1 MRNRNIITGAF
12 VLAGI
17 ALFALVIFLVG
28 NQRKTFAKHVEF
40 YTEFANINGI
50 MKGSKVRVGGFDAG
64 EVTDIKL
71 PDSPV
76 AHFRLTLSVV
86 ERVHGLIR
94 SDSLVSVASEGIV
107 GDKLLQIHPGSANL
121 PKAAPNSTLRSKE
134 AMEMSELL
142 ERSAGLLDDVSGTMK
157 EVSTKLTGTLD
168 AATTTVN
175 NANDLVVG
183 IKQGK
188 GAIGVLLR
196 DENTARSVRQTLVNV
211 QQATASVSDA
221 FMRADRLVSDFESRS
236 LGEKVDQTIAS
247 AQSAAHNVDASAL
260 LLRESL
266 TSALGPDSHG
276 VDAADNVRQSLSNVN
291 LASSNMVEDTEA
303 LKHGFLFRG
312 FFKHRGYYS
321 LANLKP
327 DEYRRNRSFAA
338 VTNPR
343 AWLDK
348 PGLFQSKQDGTEELS
363 AAGRAKIVEAMAE
376 FGDGTSG
383 RAIVVEGYST
393 TGNTRTQFATSRV
406 RATLVRQYLQ
416 TRFGLDYRDVGIVP
430 LRGVPPPS
438 TNKKNWDGV
447 CLVLLKPRVS
457 AR

>member
-1 MRNRNIITGAF
+1 MRNRNIITGVF

-17 ALFALVIFLVG
+17 ALFTLVVFLVG
-28 NQRKTFAKHVEF
+28 NQRRAFAKHVEF

-71 PDSPV
+71 PDSPA

-94 SDSLVSVASEGIV
+94 SDSLVTVASEGIV

-121 PKAAPNSTLRSKE
+121 PQATPDSTLRSKE
-134 AMEMSELL
+134 ALDMAELL
-142 ERSAGLLDDVSGTMK
+142 DRSAGLLNDVSGTMK
-157 EVSTKLTGTLD
+157 EVSKKLTGTLD

-196 DENTARSVRQTLVNV
+196 DENTAQSLRQTLANV
-211 QQATASVSDA
+211 QQATASASDA
-221 FMRADRLVSDFESRS
+221 SKRADNLVSDFESRG
-236 LGEKVDQTIAS
+236 LGEKVDQTITS
-247 AQSAAHNVDASAL
+247 VQSAARNVDASSSR
-260 LLRESL
+260 LRQTL

-276 VDAADNVRQSLSNVN
+276 VDAAENIRQALSNVN
-291 LASSNMVEDTEA
+291 LASSNMVENTEA

-312 FFKHRGYYS
+312 FFKRRGYYS
-321 LANLKP
+321 LANLKA
-327 DEYRRNRSFAA
+327 DEYRSSKVFAA
-338 VTNPR
+338 AANPR

-348 PGLFQSKQDGTEELS
+348 SELFENKQDGSEELS
-363 AAGRAKIVEAMAE
+363 PTGKAKIDEAMAE
-376 FGDGTSG
+376 FGDGALG
-383 RAIVVEGYST
+383 GAIVVEGYSA
-393 TGNTRTQFATSRV
+393 TGNTGAQLATSRV
-406 RATLVRQYLQ
+406 RAVLVRQYLQ
-416 TRFGLDYRDVGIVP
+416 TRFVLSSHDLGIVP

-438 TNKKNWDGV
+438 TNKENWDGV
-447 CLVLLKPRVS
+447 CLVLLKRMVS
-457 AR
+457 GR

>member
-1 MRNRNIITGAF
+1 MRNRHIITGAF
-12 VLAGI
+12 VLAGV

-28 NQRKTFAKHVEF
+28 NQRRTFAKHVEF
-40 YTEFANINGI
+40 YTEFTNINGI
-50 MKGSKVRVGGFDAG
+50 MKGSKVRVAGFDAG

-71 PDSPV
+71 PDSPA

-94 SDSLVSVASEGIV
+94 PDSLVSVASEGIV

-121 PKAAPNSTLRSKE
+121 PQAAPYSILRSKE
-134 AMEMSELL
+134 ALEMSELL
-142 ERSAGLLDDVSGTMK
+142 ERSAGLLDEVSGTMK
-157 EVSTKLTGTLD
+157 DVSTKLTGTLD

-196 DENTARSVRQTLVNV
+196 DENTAQTLRQTLANV
-211 QQATASVSDA
+211 QQATASASDA
-221 FMRADRLVSDFESRS
+221 SKRADDLVTDFESRH
-236 LGEKVDQTIAS
+236 LGEKVEDTIAS
-247 AQSAAHNVDASAL
+247 AQSAARNVDASAL
-260 LLRESL
+260 RIRQSL

-276 VDAADNVRQSLSNVN
+276 VDAADNIRQSLSNVN
-291 LASSNMVEDTEA
+291 LASTNMVEDTEA

-312 FFKHRGYYS
+312 FFKRRGYYS
-321 LANLKP
+321 LANLKA
-327 DEYRRNRSFAA
+327 DEYRSNKVFAA
-338 VTNPR
+338 ATNPR
-343 AWLDK
+343 AWIDK
-348 PGLFQSKQDGTEELS
+348 SELFENKQDGSERLS
-363 AAGRAKIVEAMAE
+363 LAGKAKIDESMAE
-376 FGDGTSG
+376 FGDGALG
-383 RAIVVEGYST
+383 GAVVVEGYST
-393 TGNTRTQFATSRV
+393 TGDTGAQLATSRV

-416 TRFGLDYRDVGIVP
+416 GQFGLSSRDVGIVP

-438 TNKKNWDGV
+438 TNKENWNGV
-447 CLVLLKPRVS
+447 CLVLLKRTAS

>member
-1 MRNRNIITGAF
+1 MSGEPREQNSSHTGRGTIMRNRNIITGAF

-17 ALFALVIFLVG
+17 ALFTLVIFLVG

-40 YTEFANINGI
+40 YTEFANIDGI

-71 PDSPV
+71 PDSPA

-86 ERVHGLIR
+86 ERVHGLVR
-94 SDSLVSVASEGIV
+94 PDSLVSVASEGIV
-107 GDKLLQIHPGSANL
+107 GDKLLQIHPGSAKL
-121 PKAAPNSTLRSKE
+121 PQAVPNSTLRSKE
-134 AMEMSELL
+134 ALQMSELQ
-142 ERSAGLLDDVSGTMK
+142 ERSAGLLNDVSGTMK
-157 EVSTKLTGTLD
+157 AVSTKLTGTLD
-168 AATTTVN
+168 AARTTVN

-188 GAIGVLLR
+188 GGIGILLR

-221 FMRADRLVSDFESRS
+221 SMRADRLVSDFESRG

-260 LLRESL
+260 LLRKSL
-266 TSALGPDSHG
+266 TSALGPDSRG

-312 FFKHRGYYS
+312 FFKRRGYYS
-321 LANLKP
+321 LANLKA
-327 DEYRRNRSFAA
+327 DEYRSNRSFAA
-338 VTNPR
+338 ATNTR

-348 PGLFQSKQDGTEELS
+348 SGLFDNKQDGSEELS
-363 AAGRAKIVEAMAE
+363 LAGKAKIDEAMVD
-376 FGDGTSG
+376 FGD
-383 RAIVVEGYST
+383 RAFGGALVVEGYST
-393 TGNTRTQFATSRV
+393 TGDSRSQFATSRV

-416 TRFGLDYRDVGIVP
+416 ARFVLSSRDLGIVP

-438 TNKKNWDGV
+438 TN
-447 CLVLLKPRVS
+447 
-457 AR
+457 

>member
-1 MRNRNIITGAF
+1 
-12 VLAGI
+12 
-17 ALFALVIFLVG
+17 
-28 NQRKTFAKHVEF
+28 
-40 YTEFANINGI
+40 
-50 MKGSKVRVGGFDAG
+50 
-64 EVTDIKL
+64 
-71 PDSPV
+71 
-76 AHFRLTLSVV
+76 
-86 ERVHGLIR
+86 
-94 SDSLVSVASEGIV
+94 
-107 GDKLLQIHPGSANL
+107 
-121 PKAAPNSTLRSKE
+121 
-134 AMEMSELL
+134 
-142 ERSAGLLDDVSGTMK
+142 MK

-188 GAIGVLLR
+188 GAIGILLR
-196 DENTARSVRQTLVNV
+196 DENTARSVRQTLANV

-221 FMRADRLVSDFESRS
+221 SMRADRLVSDFESRS

-247 AQSAAHNVDASAL
+247 AQSAVHNVDASAL
-260 LLRESL
+260 RLRESL

-276 VDAADNVRQSLSNVN
+276 IDAADNVRQSLSNVN

-321 LANLKP
+321 LANLKA
-327 DEYRRNRSFAA
+327 DEYRSNRSFAA
-338 VTNPR
+338 ATNTR

-348 PGLFQSKQDGTEELS
+348 SGLFDNKQDGSEELS
-363 AAGRAKIVEAMAE
+363 LAGKAKIDEAMVD
-376 FGDGTSG
+376 FGD
-383 RAIVVEGYST
+383 RAFGGALVVEGYSA
-393 TGNTRTQFATSRV
+393 TGDSRSQFATSRV

-416 TRFGLDYRDVGIVP
+416 TRFVLSSRDLGIVP

-447 CLVLLKPRVS
+447 CLVLLKPRAS